1 MIDNNNLIKLFV
13 RVPNGVAF
21 NGAEVSTATGND
33 KKIYFDEN
41 DQILWVK
48 GRSYGLTADQGTALA
63 TLIGSDT
70 NQSVRAIAQDVV
82 NNVMDW
88 QGEDGNTII
97 NTLKEVLTW
106 FKNLPEGESG
116 ALALVNTVG
125 KPSSPAVLYADYE
138 EYNTAKGTELTAEQF
153 AELSDEQKTK
163 TPAVAATGL
172 YAQIET
178 AVAGGV
184 NSAGA
189 KSGEVLIDAAV
200 SGNKVEVESTVKLKN
215 AVSAAETSIQTVS
228 IAGVTASITGDA
240 NAKAAAIAK
249 SDLQTALFTNSH
261 QNSDL
266 SYSYL
271 GVTITAREAN
281 GELTKLEVDPS
292 ELVNRVSALEEFD
305 PWETYS
311 AHAEP

>member
-63 TLIGSDT
+63 TLIGEDT
-70 NQSVRAIAQDVV
+70 DQSVRAIAQNVV
-82 NNVMDW
+82 NKVMDW
-88 QGEDGNTII
+88 QGEDADTII

-106 FKNLPEGESG
+106 FQNLPEGESG

-138 EYNTAKGTELTAEQF
+138 EYNTANGTELTAEQF

-184 NSAGA
+184 NSACA

-200 SGNKVEVESTVKLKN
+200 SGNKVEVESTTKLKD
-215 AVSAAETSIQTVS
+215 AVSAAETSIQTIGV
-228 IAGVTASITGDA
+228 AGITASITGAA
-240 NAKAAAIAK
+240 NAKHASIAK
-249 SDLQTALFTNSH
+249 ADLQTALFTNFH
-261 QNSDL
+261 VETPL

-271 GVTITAREAN
+271 GVTVSAKESY
-281 GELTKLEVDPS
+281 GELTELKIDPS

-305 PWETYS
+305 PWEEYS
-311 AHAEP
+311 AS